1 MNIPLFLFC
10 GGPAIDGEGRP
21 KPLMKVREDRSL
33 IVHFLH
39 YLKHRRLEMPSSVTL
54 LCDDGQETA
63 IGAELRGFSYPAPI
77 SVHACGPQTSTF
89 EKFEKALHK
98 IKGNS
103 AFVQFGYPDIFF
115 FGEYAEPKKVDLVSN
130 TSVHISAAA
139 LTSRFPRLIVDV
151 YNNEIRGISNYS
163 SSVPANPLHVFGG
176 DLWGRVVQLLAL
188 IGEYRTQFG
197 TLAPSLEYDFFFW
210 LINHKKMR
218 CVMLHGE
225 QLWIDSIRDVHRLLE
240 RTKDVL

>member
-21 KPLMKVREDRSL
+21 KPLMKVRENRSL

-39 YLKHRRLEMPSSVTL
+39 YLKHHRPVMPSSVTL
-54 LCDDGQETA
+54 LCDDGQEA
-63 IGAELRGFSYPAPI
+63 AMEVELRGLSYPVPI
-77 SVHACGPQTSTF
+77 RVQACGARASTF
-89 EKFEKALHK
+89 EKLEKALYE
-98 IKGNS
+98 IVDNN
-103 AFVQFGYPDIFF
+103 AFVQFGYPDIFSF
-115 FGEYAEPKKVDLVSN
+115 DEYAEPRKEDLESN

-163 SSVPANPLHVFGG
+163 SPVPANPLHVFGG
-176 DLWGRVVQLLAL
+176 DLWGRVDQLLAL
-188 IGEYRTQFG
+188 ISEYRAQVEAPT
-197 TLAPSLEYDFFFW
+197 PSLEYDFFFW

-218 CVMLHGE
+218 CVMLYGE
-225 QLWIDSIRDVHRLLE
+225 QLWIDSVRDVHRLLE
-240 RTKDVL
+240 RTRGVL